1 MQSFQLCPLP
11 RKRKEIGV
19 TIDAARAVEIAITW
33 CSKLSTFDLA
43 LGRESV
49 QFPGSVECGSR
60 KEALGVNLIG
70 LNTRL

>member
-19 TIDAARAVEIAITW
+19 IIDAARAVEIAITW

-43 LGRESV
+43 LGHRYS
-49 QFPGSVECGSR
+49 FLDPLNVEAGR
-60 KEALGVNLIG
+60 K
-70 LNTRL
+70 RSK